1 MKTIHLL
8 PITFLLIFASCTQ
21 KETHFISDA
30 QQRNDVENDLNAKMQ
45 QLPEGDLFSIFDTEL
60 TLKEREALQFLYAYM
75 PLGDITDYPGE
86 YYKENVDLSFKAKEE
101 MPWGNDIPEREFN
114 HFVLPVRTNNENLDA
129 FRATYYDELKARVQ
143 NLSLYDAILEV
154 NHWCHEKANYK
165 GSDVRTSS
173 PMATVKTSWGR
184 CGEESTLLVAA
195 LRTVCIPARQVYTPR
210 WAHCDD
216 NHAWVEAW
224 VDGKWHFL
232 GACEPEPVLD
242 LGWFN
247 EPASRAL
254 LLHTRV
260 FGRYYGPEEV
270 IERTENHTEINV
282 VDNYAETAK
291 ATITVKDKD
300 GQVVPNI
307 PVEFKIYNYAEFCTV
322 VTKNTDENGQT
333 WITGG
338 LGDMMAYA
346 AKDGKF
352 GFQMIRFG
360 KTDEITITLDH
371 DINNMESFEFDI
383 VPPVAT
389 SVLPE
394 ISEDMRA
401 ENTRRF
407 AAEDSIRNAY
417 IANCQAQQESLS
429 NALKERLNVSANIA
443 VTESE
448 HHGSLITDLLN
459 NSWGNYQTLSDFMNY
474 AIDKGEQDKA
484 TALLLVISGKD
495 LRDVSLDVL
504 IDHLDNSSEMPK
516 GEPSTDIA
524 ERRMHFGQYVLNP
537 RVSNEMITPYRG
549 KLSQYFNE
557 TEKQEFQTN
566 PEQLV
571 NWVRQNISIKNELNV
586 RQIPMF
592 PTGVLKAKAADS
604 HSRDIFFVAM
614 ARSLGIAAQIDPVTG
629 QVQYYD
635 TQWHNVNFEAAES
648 AATVKGFLN
657 INYSISNGIQDPKYY
672 THFSIKKFN
681 GSSFDLLAYDA
692 KDPGIDDGMT
702 LSSFDHPT
710 PLDAGFYILTSGTR
724 LSDGSVLQHSEF
736 FTIKE
741 GETTDINLVL
751 REPNQGVSI
760 IGNFNAENRFDNAE
774 SNENQSVLQVAGR
787 NFYVLG
793 ILDQGSEP
801 TTHAMQDISTF
812 KNEFEA
818 SGLQMLFMFNNK
830 ENYDKF
836 KLKNFNELPSNI
848 TYGINDRQMQDEIIS
863 NLHLSNANL
872 PIFIIAN
879 SNNEVVFVSQG
890 YTIGLGEQL
899 LKEISNL

>member
-1 MKTIHLL
+1 MNKKTI
-8 PITFLLIFASCTQ
+8 IFFISILLIFASCTQ

-30 QQRNDVENDLNAKMQ
+30 QQRNDVENDLKAKMQ

-60 TLKEREALQFLYAYM
+60 SQKEREALQFLYAYM
-75 PLGDITDYPGE
+75 PLGDITDYSGD

-114 HFVLPVRTNNENLDA
+114 HFVLPVRTNNENLDD
-129 FRATYYDELKARVQ
+129 FRATYYEELKARVQ

-224 VDGKWHFL
+224 VDGNWHFL

-300 GQVVPNI
+300 GQIVPNI

-322 VTKNTDENGQT
+322 VTKDTDENGQT

-346 AKDGKF
+346 AKDGIF

-371 DINNMESFEFDI
+371 DTNCTENFEFDI

-394 ISEDMRA
+394 VSDEMRA

-417 IANCQAQQESLS
+417 IANCQAHQANEAEHFDSLM
-429 NALKERLNVSANIA
+429 AEI
-443 VTESE
+443 
-448 HHGSLITDLLN
+448 LN
-459 NSWGNYQTLSDFMNY
+459 NSWGNHQTISHFMNY
-474 AIDKGEQDKA
+474 AIEKGQQDKA

-504 IDHLDNSSEMPK
+504 IDHLDNSSVMPK
-516 GEPSTDIA
+516 DEPCTAIA
-524 ERRMHFGQYVLNP
+524 ERRMHFAQYILNP

-549 KLSQYFNE
+549 TLSQYFNE
-557 TEKQEFQTN
+557 TEKQEFKAN
-566 PEQLV
+566 PDKLV
-571 NWVRQNISIKNELNV
+571 NWVKQNINIKNELNV

-614 ARSLGIAAQIDPVTG
+614 ARSLDIAAQIDPVTG

-648 AATVKGFLN
+648 AASAKGFLN

-681 GSSFDLLAYDA
+681 GNSFDLLAYDA

-741 GETTDINLVL
+741 GETTDINLIL
-751 REPNQGVSI
+751 REPDQGVSI

-801 TTHAMQDISTF
+801 TTHAMQDISAF
-812 KNEFEA
+812 KKEFEDC
-818 SGLQMLFMFNNK
+818 GLQMLFMFNNK
-830 ENYDKF
+830 EDFGKF

-890 YTIGLGEQL
+890 YTIGLGEQM
-899 LKEISNL
+899 LKVIAKL